1 MREVAEWFMRR
12 HEHTHPGEQH
22 LYWASIAADK
32 VIAYIGE
39 RNEFEIIQ
47 YRRGNDVEEI
57 EFEVQ

>member
-1 MREVAEWFMRR
+1 MRR